1 MLDRRSLLKIGAAAP
16 AVAVSAG
23 VLSQVRALPL
33 SGGKDFSPKTGQ
45 ERMAVPTACWQCVT
59 RCPAIAY
66 VEDGRLVKMEGQPN
80 SIRTHG
86 VMCAKGQGGVNQYSD
101 PDRILFPMRRV
112 GPRGSGEWQR
122 ISWDEALEELAG
134 RLQKL
139 RDDGTPEKFMF
150 HYGRMKASHSK
161 LIGTFLAS
169 YGTATKGNHTSICE
183 AASGPARS

>member
-86 VMCAKGQGGVNQYSD
+86 VMCAKGQGGVNHVLRSRPHPL
-101 PDRILFPMRRV
+101 PDAPRR
-112 GPRGSGEWQR
+112 
-122 ISWDEALEELAG
+122 
-134 RLQKL
+134 
-139 RDDGTPEKFMF
+139 
-150 HYGRMKASHSK
+150 
-161 LIGTFLAS
+161 
-169 YGTATKGNHTSICE
+169 
-183 AASGPARS
+183 PARQRRMEAHFLGRGA